1 MFVVLALFLVCLLTY
16 AIYRLPFFALEA
28 SPRWVTPLFFLAKLF
43 FGFTLWAVYTF
54 YYTDRSTSDIY
65 KFYDDAQYLHQA
77 WIEQPTS
84 FMSLMQGKEDSSLN
98 LYTSQMKNWER
109 NFNHSVPFNE
119 NRFMIKLN
127 AFMLFISGGNIH
139 IHTIL
144 FCLLSFVG
152 CVLLLQV
159 FQHFLPEEKKKWA
172 ILTFVFPSFL
182 FWTSGGLKESVI
194 ILGLGLLLWGFV
206 FVKDRGILSLF
217 AIAFGVLLLLF
228 TKYFLFLCLVPAL
241 AVYHILSQRKDV
253 RSNLYKYASSLIVL
267 ALLVVALA
275 PIDKRLDF
283 ARIVAKKQ
291 KHAVAEALYMNAGSY
306 SPVPTV
312 EANLPSIAAGLP
324 VGLWN
329 SLLKPYLWQSRN
341 PMMLMSGA
349 ENVLFLLLVVLAL
362 VYRDKRATIDYN
374 LIFFLLCS
382 VVLYFSLIGL
392 MTPVI
397 GNLVRYRVVLE
408 PLLIFA
414 LIAVTDTSAIT
425 NRLFRK
431 RA

>member
-1 MFVVLALFLVCLLTY
+1 MSVVLALFLVCLLTY

-28 SPRWVTPLFFLAKLF
+28 SPRWLTPLFFLAKLF
-43 FGFTLWAVYTF
+43 FGFALWAVYTF

-77 WIEQPTS
+77 WIEQPAS

-98 LYTSQMKNWER
+98 RYTGQMKNWER

-127 AFMLFISGGNIH
+127 ALILFISGGNIH

-144 FCLLSFVG
+144 FCLLSFIG
-152 CVLLLQV
+152 CILLLQV
-159 FQHFLPEEKKKWA
+159 FQYFLPEEKKKWA
-172 ILTFVFPSFL
+172 ILAFVFPSFL

-194 ILGLGLLLWGFV
+194 ILGLGLLLWGFL
-206 FVKDRGILSLF
+206 FVKDRGMLSLF

-241 AVYHILSQRKDV
+241 AVYHILLHRKDV

-275 PIDKRLDF
+275 PINKRLDF

-349 ENVLFLLLVVLAL
+349 ENVLLLLLVLLAL
-362 VYRDKRATIDYN
+362 VYRDKRAMINYN

-425 NRLFRK
+425 NKLFRN